1 MYKAYHYMLPENIQ
15 RNFVKKD
22 VNHRTRSK
30 NNLLDRAFLPMLDR
44 CPYVYMV

>member
-22 VNHRTRSK
+22 VNHRTVN

-44 CPYVYMV
+44 CPYVYTV